1 MDVLKLKFDA
11 NDKNDMLEVDVYE
24 IGESLKERYVG
35 ERGNNVEFINM
46 KVSNVNLSNVSDSLF
61 LKYARNLSFDSSND
75 SNIDQIKSKKTGNFP
90 TKGEIIFKKET
101 LAYFQLN
108 FVHMSYGNELDF
120 GDHVYKIPIEFLFG
134 KDEIKKNFKFF
145 LEYEDQ
151 SHVDGDDSITVYFKA
166 VEGSG

>member
-1 MDVLKLKFDA
+1 MDTSGGKFTT
-11 NDKNDMLEVDVYE
+11 
-24 IGESLKERYVG
+24 
-35 ERGNNVEFINM
+35 
-46 KVSNVNLSNVSDSLF
+46 NLSNVSDSLF
-61 LKYARNLSFDSSND
+61 LKYARYLSFDRSN
-75 SNIDQIKSKKTGNFP
+75 KTGNFP